1 MEGYVINK
9 SPMWRHAMKRAVG
22 PGHKIQLDEL
32 FEQYGE
38 KHDLEE
44 GQPFVDWL
52 RQIKLR
58 DSAVWEVVYGDS
70 TDDVVAEVAEVAE
83 VVAKPSGK
91 VVNDPNN
98 VLTSPIIKKDME
110 VSDITSMSVR
120 KARSD
125 LKKITDIK
133 LLKYAFTEVNQLA
146 NKDTLCRM
154 LRKRIS
160 ELEITRR

>member
-1 MEGYVINK
+1 MEGYVLNK
-9 SPMWRHAMKRAVG
+9 SPMWRHAMKRSVG

-38 KHDLEE
+38 KHGLEN
-44 GQPFVDWL
+44 GQPFVNWL

-58 DSAVWEVVYGDS
+58 DTAVWEVVYGEGADNE
-70 TDDVVAEVAEVAE
+70 TVE
-83 VVAKPSGK
+83 VVDKPSGK
-91 VVNDPNN
+91 AVNDPNN
-98 VLTSPIIKKDME
+98 VLTSPIIKKDLE

-125 LKKITDIK
+125 LKKITDVK
-133 LLKYAFTEVNQLA
+133 LLKYALNAVKQMS
-146 NKDTLCRM
+146 NKDTLFRM
-154 LRKRIS
+154 LRKRVS